1 MSMDAT
7 GRIAA
12 IGEAR
17 LVRGYGLA
25 GAAVTTAEDETAATT
40 AWRQLDARVTVV
52 IVTPSAAR
60 AVAAAGGPGGRLLA
74 VLPDPDGAA

>member
-1 MSMDAT
+1 MDAT
-7 GRIAA
+7 ARVAA
-12 IGEAR
+12 IGETR

-25 GAAVTTAEDETAATT
+25 GVTVVAAEDERAAQA
-40 AWRQLDARVTVV
+40 AWRELDPRVGIV

>member
-1 MSMDAT
+1 MDAT
-7 GRIAA
+7 GRLAA

-25 GAAVTTAEDETAATT
+25 GVAVITAEDEPTVQA
-40 AWRQLDARVTVV
+40 AWRELDPRISIV

-60 AVAAAGGPGGRLLA
+60 AVAASGGPGGRLLA
-74 VLPDPDGAA
+74 VLPDPDGTA

>member
-1 MSMDAT
+1 MDAT
-7 GRIAA
+7 AHVAA

-25 GAAVTTAEDETAATT
+25 GITVVTAEDERAAQA
-40 AWRQLDARVTVV
+40 AWRELDPRVGIV
-52 IVTPSAAR
+52 IITPSAAR

-74 VLPDPDGAA
+74 VLPDPDGAV

>member
-1 MSMDAT
+1 MDAT
-7 GRIAA
+7 ARVAA
-12 IGEAR
+12 IGETR

-25 GAAVTTAEDETAATT
+25 GVTVVTAEDERAAQA
-40 AWRQLDARVTVV
+40 AWRELDPRVGIV

>member
-1 MSMDAT
+1 MSMDVT
-7 GRIAA
+7 GRLAA

-25 GAAVTTAEDETAATT
+25 GAAVIAAEDEPAARS
-40 AWRQLDARVTVV
+40 AWRELDPRITIV

>member
-1 MSMDAT
+1 MET
-7 GRIAA
+7 TVHVAA

-25 GAAVTTAEDETAATT
+25 GVTVLAAEDERTAQA
-40 AWRQLDARVTVV
+40 AWRALDPRFGLV

-74 VLPDPDGAA
+74 VLPVPDGAA

>member
-1 MSMDAT
+1 MDDAA
-7 GRIAA
+7 RVAA

-25 GAAVTTAEDETAATT
+25 GVTVLAAEDERAAQA
-40 AWRQLDARVTVV
+40 AWRALDPRVGLV

-60 AVAAAGGPGGRLLA
+60 AVAAAGGPGRRLLA
-74 VLPDPDGAA
+74 VLPAPDRAA